1 MRPAGSSQQPTRP
14 GQSRGATVLDYLARH
29 NTLTLATSD
38 AGGPWATAVFYVND
52 GFALYFLSDPL
63 SRHGQSVTQDPRV
76 AAAIHEDY
84 QDWRTIQGVQLEGEV
99 HRVTDE
105 VEEVR
110 ARSLYF
116 RKFPFAVGLSDPAQA
131 LPETVERVRRT
142 RFYRIDPV
150 RLLFIDNSRGFGTR
164 EEVPLTEAA

>member
-1 MRPAGSSQQPTRP
+1 MRLVGGTHHPTRRHP
-14 GQSRGATVLDYLARH
+14 SLRVQVLDYLARH
-29 NTLTLATSD
+29 NTLALATAD
-38 AGGPWATAVFYVND
+38 AGGPWAAAVFYVND

-63 SRHGQSVTQDPRV
+63 SRHGQSVAQDPRV

-84 QDWRTIQGVQLEGEV
+84 RDWRAIQGVQLEGEV
-99 HRVTDE
+99 HRLTDE

-116 RKFPFAVGLSDPAQA
+116 RKFPFAGALSDPAQA